1 MYNKICIHC
10 RYAGLLV
17 VPSHKSI
24 SPYIV
29 PDLFD
34 SFLSAS
40 CYIVCHVY
48 VLNTHIH
55 KNLDNFFFIYT
66 EKFRPSQHPVDFKSI
81 YFNLS
86 FICNGFLGCSHQG
99 NVLAGGKE
107 WKHIKHLFLMV
118 PMHHVVLTFQSRNA
132 CKTHEICLGLELTS
146 DVNLDLHSW
155 ELSKKGT

>member
-107 WKHIKHLFLMV
+107 WKHI
-118 PMHHVVLTFQSRNA
+118 TFVSNGSYAPCSFNFPKQKCLQNPWNMSGLGTDLW
-132 CKTHEICLGLELTS
+132 CKFRFAQLRTL
-146 DVNLDLHSW
+146 
-155 ELSKKGT
+155 